1 MHRPCVGRAVP
12 FRWIIWRRSSELA
25 GRTRRKGKPSRP
37 AGARSEATAPA
48 PRADRVA
55 VLQPQCLED
64 LSYWAES
71 DTRVAARILRLMR
84 EVLRDPFRGIGKP
97 EPLKWKPNTWSR
109 RISEVD
115 RLVYL
120 VRDDRI
126 DFLQARYHYGD

>member
-1 MHRPCVGRAVP
+1 M
-12 FRWIIWRRSSELA
+12 
-25 GRTRRKGKPSRP
+25 T
-37 AGARSEATAPA
+37 
-48 PRADRVA
+48 